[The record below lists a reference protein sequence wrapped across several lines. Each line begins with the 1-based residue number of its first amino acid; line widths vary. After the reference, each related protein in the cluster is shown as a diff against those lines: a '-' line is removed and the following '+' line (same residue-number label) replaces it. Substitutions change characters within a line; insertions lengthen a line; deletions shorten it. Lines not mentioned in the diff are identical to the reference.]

1 MSLRKSDLI
10 WIVVSILI
18 AIGIGIIATFLRQP
32 QTVFVEV
39 PAEPEVV
46 YVEIPAEPIYVEI
59 PAEPVYV
66 EPTYIEL
73 VPESEFMSYIGDFDL
88 TAYCP
93 CEKCCGEWGKNRPVV
108 NRQKVVI
115 TASGAFAWEGVT
127 VAVDPRVIPYGTK
140 LYIEGVGV
148 RVAQDCGG
156 AIKGNRIDVYYLN
169 HKDALRSGVNDRP
182 RKVWVINEEVDLLH

>member
-1 MSLRKSDLI
+1 MEKRNVGKENKTMSLRKSDLI
-10 WIVVSILI
+10 WVVGSILI
-18 AIGIGIIATFLRQP
+18 AVGIGIIATFPRQP
-32 QTVFVEV
+32 EI
-39 PAEPEVV
+39 V
-46 YVEIPAEPIYVEI
+46 YVEIPAEPI
-59 PAEPVYV
+59 YV

-93 CEKCCGEWGKNRPVV
+93 CEKCCGEWGKDRPVINYQKAV
-108 NRQKVVI
+108 N

-127 VAVDPRVIPYGTK
+127 VAVDPQVIPYGTK

-169 HKDALRSGVNDRP
+169 HEDAWVSGLNDRP
-182 RKVWVINEEVDLLH
+182 RKVWVINEEVDLLY

>member
-1 MSLRKSDLI
+1 VEERDVGKENKTMSLRKSDLI
-10 WIVVSILI
+10 WVVGSTLI
-18 AIGIGIIATFLRQP
+18 AVGIGIIATFPRQP

-39 PAEPEVV
+39 PTEPEIV
-46 YVEIPAEPIYVEI
+46 YVEIP
-59 PAEPVYV
+59 V
-66 EPTYIEL
+66 EPAYIGL

-93 CEKCCGEWGKNRPVV
+93 CEKCCGEWGKDRPVI
-108 NRQKVVI
+108 NYKKVVN
-115 TASGAFAWEGVT
+115 TASGAFAWEGIT
-127 VAVDPRVIPYGTK
+127 VAVDPQVIPYGTK

-169 HKDALRSGVNDRP
+169 HEDAWESGVNDRT

>member
-1 MSLRKSDLI
+1 MNLRKSGLI
-10 WIVVSILI
+10 WVVGSILI
-18 AIGIGIIATFLRQP
+18 AVGIGIIATFSRQP
-32 QTVFVEV
+32 EI
-39 PAEPEVV
+39 V
-46 YVEIPAEPIYVEI
+46 YVEIPAEPI
-59 PAEPVYV
+59 YV

-93 CEKCCGEWGKNRPVV
+93 CEKCCGEWGKDRPVINYQKAV
-108 NRQKVVI
+108 N

-127 VAVDPRVIPYGTK
+127 VAVDPQVIPYGTK

-169 HKDALRSGVNDRP
+169 HEDAWGSGVNDRP
-182 RKVWVINEEVDLLH
+182 RKVWVINEEVDLLY

>member
-1 MSLRKSDLI
+1 MSLKKSDPI
-10 WIVVSILI
+10 WIVGSILI
-18 AIGIGIIATFLRQP
+18 AVGIGIIATFPRQP

-39 PAEPEVV
+39 PAEPEIVYVEVPAEPEVV
-46 YVEIPAEPIYVEI
+46 YVEVPA
-59 PAEPVYV
+59 

-93 CEKCCGEWGKNRPVV
+93 CEKCCGEWGKNRPVI
-108 NRQKVVI
+108 NNQKVVN

-127 VAVDPRVIPYGTK
+127 VAVDPQVIPYGTK

-156 AIKGNRIDVYYLN
+156 AIKGNRIDIYYLN
-169 HKDALRSGVNDRP
+169 HEDAWRSGVNDRP
-182 RKVWVINEEVDLLH
+182 RKVWVINEEVDLSY

>member
-1 MSLRKSDLI
+1 MSLRKSGLI
-10 WIVVSILI
+10 WAVGSILI
-18 AIGIGIIATFLRQP
+18 AVGIGIIATFPRQP

-39 PAEPEVV
+39 P
-46 YVEIPAEPIYVEI
+46 VEIP
-59 PAEPVYV
+59 V
-66 EPTYIEL
+66 EPTYVEL
-73 VPESEFMSYIGDFDL
+73 VPESEFMSYIGDFNL

-93 CEKCCGEWGKNRPVV
+93 CEKCCGECGKNRPVI
-108 NRQKVVI
+108 NYKKVVN
-115 TASGAFAWEGVT
+115 TASGAFAWEGIT

-169 HKDALRSGVNDRP
+169 HKDAWRSGLNDRP
-182 RKVWVINEEVDLLH
+182 RKVWVINEEVDLLY